1 MNSTFLLFSY
11 LTPLEPS
18 KNFNISKIVYYI
30 CIIFC
35 SLVRAVLHVV
45 NYGNYPSFYEGVQIG
60 QQGPI

>member
-1 MNSTFLLFSY
+1 MNNIFLLFSY

-30 CIIFC
+30 CIIFR

-45 NYGNYPSFYEGVQIG
+45 DHGNYPSFYEGVQLG

>member
-1 MNSTFLLFSY
+1 MNNTFLLFYY

-18 KNFNISKIVYYI
+18 KKFNISKIVYYI
-30 CIIFC
+30 CIFC

-45 NYGNYPSFYEGVQIG
+45 NYGNYPSFYEGVQID

>member
-1 MNSTFLLFSY
+1 MNNTFLLFSY

-18 KNFNISKIVYYI
+18 KKFNISKIVYYI
-30 CIIFC
+30 CIFC
-35 SLVRAVLHVV
+35 FLVRAVLHVV